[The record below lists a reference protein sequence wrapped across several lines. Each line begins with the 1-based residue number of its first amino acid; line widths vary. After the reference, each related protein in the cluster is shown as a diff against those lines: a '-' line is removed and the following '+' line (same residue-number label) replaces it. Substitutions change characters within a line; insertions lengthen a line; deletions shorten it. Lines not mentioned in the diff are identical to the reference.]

1 MGGRLRLLPLPIY
14 RYARA
19 ADLRLPISQI
29 RVVGGSSHML
39 RCLMPRARRGH
50 PMPPGWERPLYIPL
64 LHTTQS
70 SSQLHRSRSSLGFR
84 NSYFIRFWLF
94 HSHMLH
100 ALLQARRLAR
110 IALFRPRT
118 RARVHE
124 AKSAT
129 IRSTIRSNTCTCS
142 DHGSDRQRPVNA
154 VNCPSSPQTV
164 WRRVERAVQR
174 RSARHREDRERT
186 SCRSCMN
193 SSV

>member
-1 MGGRLRLLPLPIY
+1 
-14 RYARA
+14 
-19 ADLRLPISQI
+19 
-29 RVVGGSSHML
+29 ML

-64 LHTTQS
+64 LHS
-70 SSQLHRSRSSLGFR
+70 PARSSTAPCRSSFEFGV
-84 NSYFIRFWLF
+84 YFIRFWLF

-142 DHGSDRQRPVNA
+142 DHDSDRQRPVNA